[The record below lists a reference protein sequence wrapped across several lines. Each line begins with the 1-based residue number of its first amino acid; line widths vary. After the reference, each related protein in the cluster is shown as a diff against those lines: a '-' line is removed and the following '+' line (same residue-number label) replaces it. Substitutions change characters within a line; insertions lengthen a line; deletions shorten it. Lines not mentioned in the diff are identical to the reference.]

1 MSKSKKEIKKG
12 ALKFSTYRASLDE
25 ETQKRLDAFFRKLDE
40 RLYLPRAD
48 RKKLRN
54 DFQRAFVYYFE
65 HNIPFY
71 RAIELLDLSN
81 LGGFYSRESNLWL
94 PLDDVAKSYTQFV
107 NRSSMSVFRL
117 AAYMNERVS
126 PELLQM
132 ALNFTIKRFPYF
144 AMSIKKGFFWHYLD
158 SIHGRFPIE
167 KEGPVP
173 CQRIYLSVSGS
184 KAFRVLFYEKR
195 ISVEFF
201 HGMTDGTGGKEFLKS
216 LLLSYLRLEG
226 KDIKESPLIMEP
238 NSLVSTDEYRNEFKS
253 LKRHSG
259 TAGYLNKKALQLSGN
274 LTIEK
279 PSRVFHFKMPT
290 SELKTACEKYG
301 VNVTSYISTI
311 LFFASKAS
319 IDEIEGDVSVTIP
332 VNMRNLFPSKTLRN
346 FSLFTSLR
354 EDIRNI
360 DNFPEFALKTQE
372 QLKDKIQK
380 EKMLDMM
387 AATGSMFSKMKL
399 IPLPL
404 KQPVTKLLGKLLGD
418 RIFTTSLSNLGV
430 VELPEDMAKE
440 IVSMDFVLGTTTINR
455 TQNSLISVNGITTLS
470 ISKYTKDPSFE
481 EKVYALLRND
491 DITIEV
497 EGSEPY
503 GR

>member
-1 MSKSKKEIKKG
+1 M
-12 ALKFSTYRASLDE
+12 ALASSRAI
-25 ETQKRLDAFFRKLDE
+25 DALPGFVLSDAFQFEFFRK
-40 RLYLPRAD
+40 PH
-48 RKKLRN
+48 RK
-54 DFQRAFVYYFE
+54 E
-65 HNIPFY
+65 
-71 RAIELLDLSN
+71 
-81 LGGFYSRESNLWL
+81 
-94 PLDDVAKSYTQFV
+94 T
-107 NRSSMSVFRL
+107 
-117 AAYMNERVS
+117 
-126 PELLQM
+126 
-132 ALNFTIKRFPYF
+132 
-144 AMSIKKGFFWHYLD
+144 
-158 SIHGRFPIE
+158 
-167 KEGPVP
+167 
-173 CQRIYLSVSGS
+173 
-184 KAFRVLFYEKR
+184 
-195 ISVEFF
+195 
-201 HGMTDGTGGKEFLKS
+201 
-216 LLLSYLRLEG
+216 
-226 KDIKESPLIMEP
+226 
-238 NSLVSTDEYRNEFKS
+238 
-253 LKRHSG
+253 
-259 TAGYLNKKALQLSGN
+259 LQLEVQLLGLIS
-274 LTIEK
+274 
-279 PSRVFHFKMPT
+279 
-290 SELKTACEKYG
+290 KYG

-360 DNFPEFALKTQE
+360 DNFPEFALKIQE

-440 IVSMDFVLGTTTINR
+440 IFSMDFVLGTTTINR